1 MKFSWRT
8 EWPLL
13 IVLAVMFAFA
23 AFSWNAVPD
32 RIPVHWNL
40 GGHPD
45 RWGGRFEGLLLVP
58 LIATVVYVILL
69 VAPRLDPARA
79 NYRSFAGAYTALRVL
94 TLLAM
99 LAVQVVIVSIARGR
113 SVDVAVVIPLIVGA
127 LFAGIGSLLGRVR
140 PNWFIGIRTPWTLS
154 SAQSWER
161 THYVAATVFIVSGML
176 VMSTALMREAWYFIA
191 VVLAIAVAVLG
202 LVIYSYTVWKQD
214 PHKKQL

>member
-8 EWPLL
+8 EWPLW
-13 IVLAVMFAFA
+13 IVLAVMFAVA
-23 AFSWNAVPD
+23 AVNWNAVPD
-32 RIPVHWNL
+32 RIPVHWGF
-40 GGHPD
+40 GGQPD

-58 LIATVVYVILL
+58 LIATAVYVILL

-79 NYRSFAGAYTALRVL
+79 NYPSFAGAYTALRVL

-113 SVDVAVVIPLIVGA
+113 PVHVAVVIPLIVGA

-161 THYVAATVFIVSGML
+161 THRVAATVFIGSGL
-176 VMSTALMREAWYFIA
+176 LLMSTALTREAWYLIA
-191 VVLAIAVAVLG
+191 VIVAIAVGVLG
-202 LVIYSYTVWKQD
+202 LVIYSYAVWKQD
-214 PHKKQL
+214 PDKKRL